1 MLLFEVIRMNCFSL
15 IRKHL
20 RAHILLAI
28 LTYQVFLL
36 FQDVFCS
43 CNKFS
48 PGMDFHQKSDILQ
61 QCVGLGDI
69 SWTKSPFNIKGLHGL
84 WLNLW

>member
-1 MLLFEVIRMNCFSL
+1 MNCFSL

-20 RAHILLAI
+20 RAYILQATV
-28 LTYQVFLL
+28 TYQVCLL
-36 FQDVFCS
+36 LQDVFCS

-48 PGMDFHQKSDILQ
+48 PGTDFHQKSDILQ

-69 SWTKSPFNIKGLHGL
+69 SWTKSPFIIK
-84 WLNLW
+84 